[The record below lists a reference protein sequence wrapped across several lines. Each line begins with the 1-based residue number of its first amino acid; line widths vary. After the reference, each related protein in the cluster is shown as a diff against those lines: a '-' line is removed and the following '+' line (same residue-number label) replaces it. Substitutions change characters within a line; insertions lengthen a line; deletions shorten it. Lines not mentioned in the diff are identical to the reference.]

1 MMLMAFVGGQHSAQ
15 VVMARQLAKDLKG
28 WYRVE
33 HIDNAGGSLAPE
45 EKFSRLSRLISNR
58 KANRKARDL
67 VIVVT
72 GINEQ
77 CEFELMR
84 NHQATI
90 CIAHA
95 PLHSLF
101 DENPITP
108 ADLFVCCRP
117 GSLESEQK
125 RKQYITPEEAFS
137 ACYSRARGFR
147 DAV

>member
-1 MMLMAFVGGQHSAQ
+1 MIMAFVGGQHSAQ
-15 VVMARQLAKDLKG
+15 VVMAQQLAKDLKG
-28 WYRVE
+28 CYRVK
-33 HIDNAGGSLAPE
+33 HIDTVAGSLEPE
-45 EKFSRLSRLISNR
+45 KKLARLRRLILNR

-77 CEFELMR
+77 CELDLLR
-84 NHQATI
+84 RHQATI
-90 CIAHA
+90 CIPHA

-108 ADLFVCCRP
+108 ADLFVCCRS

-125 RKQYITPEEAFS
+125 RRQYITPEEAFS

>member
-28 WYRVE
+28 CYRVE
-33 HIDNAGGSLAPE
+33 HIDNAGASLDPG
-45 EKFSRLSRLISNR
+45 EKFTRLRRLILNR

-77 CEFELMR
+77 CEFDLLR
-84 NHQATI
+84 RHHATI
-90 CIAHA
+90 CIPHA

-101 DENPITP
+101 DDNPITP

-125 RKQYITPEEAFS
+125 RRQYITPEEAFS

-147 DAV
+147 GAV